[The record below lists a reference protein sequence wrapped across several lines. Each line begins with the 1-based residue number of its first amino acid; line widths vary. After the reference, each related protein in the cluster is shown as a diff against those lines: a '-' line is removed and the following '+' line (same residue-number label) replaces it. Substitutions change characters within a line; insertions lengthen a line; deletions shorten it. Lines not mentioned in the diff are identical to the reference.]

1 MWSFFSRDP
10 AKDFAYE
17 IGEKVPDLEDKSLWT
32 LHEAK
37 HKVQSVSFRNV
48 DIISGL
54 SDVVGRATGHLIKF
68 RHGSTTFSC

>member
-17 IGEKVPDLEDKSLWT
+17 IGEKVEGLEGKSLWA

-37 HKVQSVSFRNV
+37 HKVGLYIFSVATVTVTVTVTVSFH
-48 DIISGL
+48 DP
-54 SDVVGRATGHLIKF
+54 
-68 RHGSTTFSC
+68 